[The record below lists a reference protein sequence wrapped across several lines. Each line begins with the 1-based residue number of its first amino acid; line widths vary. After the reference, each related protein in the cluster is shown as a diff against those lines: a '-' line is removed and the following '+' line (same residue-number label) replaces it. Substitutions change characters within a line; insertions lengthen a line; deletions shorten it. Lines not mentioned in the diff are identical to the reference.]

1 MIHPKASPGWDWL
14 FQDNPTILSRKITIN
29 SPQKDWLSL
38 EKRAIMR

>member
-1 MIHPKASPGWDWL
+1 MIHLKASPGWDWL
-14 FQDNPTILSRKITIN
+14 FQDSTTAKRRKITNN